1 MNGAVFTL
9 SAEAGLVC
17 RMEVDKRKA
26 KFTGESEGKMHDFGF
41 LSSMGESGEKQ
52 ENYVRFYG
60 SMG

>member
-26 KFTGESEGKMHDFGF
+26 KLTGEYEGTMHDF
-41 LSSMGESGEKQ
+41 SSLPSKRELGEEPEKYMQ
-52 ENYVRFYG
+52 FYG
-60 SMG
+60 PRG